1 MLIAMH
7 RLSRRWLVLFGVMLS
22 LLCVWRPA
30 ARYLRAAR
38 FLQHM
43 GQPATGAAAIGAAP
57 AAPVVT
63 TRDVSI
69 VGEHGPIRARL
80 YFRADQP
87 RGEGI
92 VVAHGVHYQ
101 GIDEKRLVPFV
112 RGLAESGLTVLTPE
126 LSDLADY
133 RITSTGVGVIQAAVR
148 YLAADREHVLG
159 ERVGLLGFSFA
170 GGLSLVAAED
180 PETAEQLS
188 FVTSVGGH
196 HDLRHVL
203 RFLIHN
209 EIETPSGIVHMQAH
223 EYGLVVLLY
232 GNLEQFVPE
241 TDLAPMR
248 AGFKAWLRE
257 DRKAARE
264 LAKAA
269 HHARSERA
277 LGFAGGGQ
285 ATVPGPA
292 LGRAARSTAPTASRT
307 VRRGQA
313 RRRAGA
319 GVSAARRTRQRDPAI
334 RNRRR
339 RSRAR
344 FGAAHRAGFTFDR
357 ARGGEQERR
366 LRRSAG
372 VGLFHGAAT
381 LSRASPDPLEAR

>member
-1 MLIAMH
+1 MH

-22 LLCVWRPA
+22 LLLVWRPA

-43 GQPATGAAAIGAAP
+43 GQPAGATAIGVAP

-69 VGEHGPIRARL
+69 VGQHGPIRARL

-180 PETAEQLS
+180 PETSEQLS

-196 HDLRHVL
+196 HDLRRVL

-209 EIETPSGIVHMQAH
+209 EIETPSGIVHLQAH

-264 LAKAA
+264 LAKARTTPEA
-269 HHARSERA
+269 NA
-277 LGFAGGGQ
+277 LWDLLEAGKLQ
-285 ATVPGPA
+285 SLAPRLDA
-292 LGRAARSTAPTASRT
+292 LLEAQRPQLAAL
-307 VRRGQA
+307 
-313 RRRAGA
+313 
-319 GVSAARRTRQRDPAI
+319 SAAGKLAD
-334 RNRRR
+334 
-339 RSRAR
+339 AR
-344 FGAAHRAGFTFDR
+344 VPVYLLHGAHDNVIPPSETDAAGLELGSARHIALVSPLIEHVEVSKSAGFGDQLALVSFM
-357 ARGGEQERR
+357 AQ
-366 LRRSAG
+366 L
-372 VGLFHGAAT
+372 L
-381 LSRASPDPLEAR
+381 